1 MFEAFILAGG
11 NSARMER
18 EKALVQIEGENLV
31 ERSVRILKQTY
42 PDRIALLAG
51 SKTNILG
58 PHFKDLEVVNDV
70 TPGLGAAGGIFTA
83 LDNSEA
89 ECVFVLA
96 CDLPFV
102 TPELIDFLKAR
113 FENSGAD
120 AVVPMQADKFKQPLC
135 AFFRKSTCTAPFRA
149 QILRSE
155 LSPSARDLL
164 DRVNTVFVDYEEFA
178 EFEGSADFFLNINS
192 PMDLEFARNLAKAK

>member
-11 NSARMER
+11 RSARMER

-31 ERSVRILKQTY
+31 ERAVRILKQTY
-42 PDRIALLAG
+42 PDRITLLTG
-51 SKTNILG
+51 TKSKSLG
-58 PHFKDLEVVNDV
+58 PHFADLEVVDDV
-70 TPGLGAAGGIFTA
+70 TPGLGAGGGIFTA

-89 ECVFVLA
+89 DCVFVLA

-102 TPELIDFLKAR
+102 TPQLIDLLRDR
-113 FENSGAD
+113 FEAGNAD
-120 AVVPMQADKFKQPLC
+120 AVVPLQADKFKQPLC
-135 AFFRKSTCTAPFRA
+135 AFYRKSTCSAPFRA

-164 DRVNTVFVDYEEFA
+164 DRVNTLYVDYDELSNL
-178 EFEGSADFFLNINS
+178 EGSADFFLNINS
-192 PMDLEFARNLAKAK
+192 PMDLEYARKLVKAT